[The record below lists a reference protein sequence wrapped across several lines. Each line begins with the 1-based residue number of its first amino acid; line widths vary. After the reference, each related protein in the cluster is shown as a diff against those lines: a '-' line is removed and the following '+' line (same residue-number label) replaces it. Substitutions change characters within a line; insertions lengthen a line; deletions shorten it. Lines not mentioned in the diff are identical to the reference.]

1 MNRLNIARGFCIAL
15 ILTLSACV
23 TANKIELKEE
33 IRLKDSGIFTAKTG
47 EDRYKILYDCH
58 SKAVKLGKRVSYD
71 GIRTLKLEIPKDAA
85 PIPLTEHTDFSGV
98 TFEVTNKS
106 RNSYLFYLTRPLKK
120 INVKGDKI
128 DEGDFTE
135 YPELSAGRCLL
146 VINDKMPWIENRKG
160 YDYGANRKDVTIVR
174 RGKGL
179 TPVVQ
184 SYATETSVPEC
195 FYCTIDDKPVVLE
208 NLTFKRM
215 AASTKIT
222 YLVKIENQANVT
234 MSNIMIVT
242 PDTEDKYGDVAIT
255 ANNVDGLTMKDV
267 TIQGTYSQKNKYG
280 YGVYL
285 NNVSN
290 LAVERMKGH
299 ANWGVF
305 GNYNVNRATLKDCNI
320 NRFDIHCYGKD
331 VSFENCVFTGLYNQ
345 FSSIYGD
352 VKFDRCEFT
361 RFTPLLIEPSFNAYT
376 PFNVSWNDC
385 VFNMDEKHNF
395 LLYLYGLSDDKNP
408 RPELSKKNLP
418 NVDVKNCTMN
428 VTQGVKN
435 VNVIETGLI
444 KYQEPLDYITKID
457 ISGLVINGGEPLL
470 KYFSQ
475 KVKTSKTVKLKSR
488 KVVFQHT
495 GKSVRIE

>member
-1 MNRLNIARGFCIAL
+1 MYCMKILRSFCIAL
-15 ILTLSACV
+15 TFTLLSCV
-23 TANKIELKEE
+23 TANKIGPKEE
-33 IRLKDSGIFTAKTG
+33 IWLKDSGVLSAKNG
-47 EDRYKILYDCH
+47 EERYRILYDCH
-58 SKAVKLGKRVSYD
+58 SWAVKHCKRVSYK
-71 GIRTLKLEIPKDAA
+71 GIRTLKLEIPKDVV
-85 PIPLTEHTDFSGV
+85 PIPLADYTDFSGV
-98 TFEVTNKS
+98 TFEVTNRSK
-106 RNSYLFYLTRPLKK
+106 NTYLFYLTRSMKK

-376 PFNVSWNDC
+376 PFNVSWSNC
-385 VFNMDEKHNF
+385 VFNMDEKHNY
-395 LLYLYGLSDDKNP
+395 LLYLYGLSEDKNP
-408 RPELSKKNLP
+408 RPELSRKSIP
-418 NVDVKNCTMN
+418 NVTVKNCTIN
-428 VTQGVKN
+428 VAAGVKN
-435 VNVIETGLI
+435 INMIETGPVE
-444 KYQEPLDYITKID
+444 YQEPLDHITNID
-457 ISGLVINGGEPLL
+457 IYRLTINGGEPQMRFLSQSVKTTKKLVL
-470 KYFSQ
+470 KAK
-475 KVKTSKTVKLKSR
+475 KVKAANNKTNIRV
-488 KVVFQHT
+488 
-495 GKSVRIE
+495 E